1 MDSGLCGGT
10 GMMKLAWICYD
21 DDDQYPEITV
31 VFEEPDSRWSRVV
44 PLVYAEIVK
53 HVEEEE

>member
-1 MDSGLCGGT
+1 
-10 GMMKLAWICYD
+10 MMKLAWICYD